1 MGQLPPTLLPTFHSS
16 IAIFPP
22 GYEASRLYW
31 SMRHGQKRC
40 RYVCSV
46 EEHEG
51 RPEFSIRVIEQGFED
66 LVLTDTTAKG
76 VWDKV
81 LGPVAE
87 RRAETGML
95 RLFPV
100 YLKGEDLFGLT
111 ISAVTRIVESLPGV
125 EACSRYRFR
134 YGRNPML
141 VLPLSINP
149 SGCARSE
156 LQTYPHH
163 ERSPCKI
170 NASSTLKKHISRLN
184 GSSHSKHFVHSK
196 SSQYRRLTSDWK
208 TNVYLAHSRIQ
219 GLGLFA
225 ARDIEKQTMV
235 IEYMGDILR
244 AEVAMGKELQYK
256 AKNRPAYMFRI
267 DSERVID
274 ATRSGSPARY
284 INHSCS
290 PNCVA
295 EVVTFERGHK
305 IIISAA
311 RRIDRGEELCYDY
324 KLTPVADQSKI
335 PCHCGAANCRKWIN

>member
-51 RPEFSIRVIEQGFED
+51 RPEFSIRVIEQGYED

-81 LGPVAE
+81 LVPVAE

-163 ERSPCKI
+163 ERSV
-170 NASSTLKKHISRLN
+170 AAFSVAER

-208 TNVYLAHSRIQ
+208 TNVYLAHSHIQ

-244 AEVAMGKELQYK
+244 AEVAMRKELLYK

-311 RRIDRGEELCYDY
+311 RRIERGEELCYDY